1 MKKICIRWSRE
12 IRGGSNF
19 PLSLIVNSNLKDN
32 FVFCEKFK
40 KTYIKKYKYF
50 IYVDMF
56 TENPSK
62 NNSIVNEILLLN
74 KNNLNVFYLE
84 SNDSPEVKY
93 PQFVKLFK
101 LWFKKQLYN
110 DLNNYLKSFDGG
122 TLYSDF
128 YFKKYNL
135 KEENHYRSSPM
146 DRKDLSKL
154 DLFWNILIG
163 PYPIKRFKQSLLR
176 RGIAIF
182 GASYFKYFCP
192 NIFEMKETI
201 FPKSLFCHGRFS
213 NHKIYS
219 ESIGYQRF
227 LLNNEIQELESVQ
240 TGYIRQKDYNREL
253 TQCQIVLSPFGWG
266 EICHRDA
273 EAIHNKALLL
283 KPNMDHIKTI
293 PNIYIKDKMYISLKW
308 DLSNLQ
314 QVLNFLKKNPKHIE
328 NITSEAY
335 NFLKIETNSFDK
347 FVLSFYNKI
356 VSYEVK

>member
-1 MKKICIRWSRE
+1 MEKICVRWSRH
-12 IRGGSNF
+12 IRGGTNF
-19 PLSLIVNSNLKDN
+19 PLSLIVNSILKDN
-32 FVFCEKFK
+32 FIFCEKFK

-56 TENPSK
+56 TENTA
-62 NNSIVNEILLLN
+62 NNISIVNEILLLN
-74 KNNLNVFYLE
+74 ENNLNVFYLE
-84 SNDSPEVKY
+84 SNDSPEVKF

-122 TLYSDF
+122 TLYSEF
-128 YFKKYNL
+128 YIKKYSLND
-135 KEENHYRSSPM
+135 ENHYRSKPM
-146 DRKDLSKL
+146 DCNDLNKL

-182 GASYFKYFCP
+182 GASYFKLFCP
-192 NIFEMKETI
+192 KIFKMNETI

-213 NHKIYS
+213 NHKNYS

-227 LLNNEIQELESVQ
+227 LLNNEIHKEESVL

-253 TQCQIVLSPFGWG
+253 AQCQMALSPFGWG

-273 EAIHNKALLL
+273 EAIHNKVLLL

-293 PNIYIKDKMYISLKW
+293 PNIYIKDKMYISLNW

-314 QVLNFLKKNPKHIE
+314 QVLYYLKKNSNNIE
-328 NITSEAY
+328 KISNEAY
-335 NFLKIETNSFDK
+335 NFLKTETNSFDK

-356 VSYEVK
+356 VSYESR